1 MRSSAV
7 CVAAAALALAAQAT
21 PQSDAIVVRAARLV
35 DVRLGTIVPNPAVL
49 VVAGR
54 ISAVGSSDRI
64 RVPPGARII
73 DLGDVT
79 LLPGLIDGHVH
90 LSLAGAA
97 DSNAAATLNAGFTTV
112 QDLGALDFAMLALR
126 DSVQA
131 GRLRGPRIFAAGPW
145 LGVTGGICDFN
156 GIGLQD
162 VDAFTRRVREA
173 VARGVDVIKVCVT
186 GWVNDA
192 YANPQHVEISDSALA
207 AVVREAHGAKRKVV
221 AHAIGAA
228 GVRLAVQAGVDAIA
242 HAGFADSE
250 TVALMRR
257 RGVWI
262 MPTLQSFSPESATAH
277 GQALLSHMRWM
288 IGQQVPVAFGTDA
301 GVIRH
306 GRNAREF
313 LRLQQV
319 GMNPAEAL
327 RAATIDAARMLGL
340 DDRIGAVE
348 TGKDADVIA
357 VAGNP
362 LDDLTALQRVVFV
375 MQQGR
380 VVRRDSA
387 GPP

>member
-1 MRSSAV
+1 MRSSVA
-7 CVAAAALALAAQAT
+7 CVAVSIAALAAPAPAPET
-21 PQSDAIVVRAARLV
+21 IVVRAARLV
-35 DVRLGTIVPNPAVL
+35 VVRRGAIVANPVVV

-54 ISAVGSSDRI
+54 ISAVGSSDQV
-64 RVPPGARII
+64 RVPPGAGIV

-90 LSLAGAA
+90 LSLAGRA
-97 DSNAAATLNAGFTTV
+97 DSNAAATLLAGFTTV

-126 DSVQA
+126 DSVRA
-131 GRLRGPRIFAAGPW
+131 GQLRGPRIVAAGPW

-156 GIGLQD
+156 GIGLQG
-162 VDAFTRRVREA
+162 VAAFTGRVREA

-186 GWVNDA
+186 GWVNDGFA
-192 YANPQHVEISDSALA
+192 HPEHVEISDSALA
-207 AVVREAHGAKRKVV
+207 TVVREAHGAGRRVV

-228 GVRLAVQAGVDAIA
+228 GVRLAVQSGVDAIV

-250 TVALMRR
+250 TVELMKRR
-257 RGVWI
+257 AVWI
-262 MPTLQSFSPESATAH
+262 MPTLQSFSAESATAH
-277 GQALLSHMRWM
+277 GQALVSHMRWM
-288 IGQQVPVAFGTDA
+288 IGLHVPVVFGTDA

-319 GMNPAEAL
+319 GLSPAEAL
-327 RAATIDAARMLGL
+327 RAATINAARMLGL
-340 DDRIGAVE
+340 DEHIGAVE
-348 TGKDADVIA
+348 TGKDADLIA

-362 LDDLTALQRVVFV
+362 LDDLTSLQRVVFV
-375 MQQGR
+375 MHQGR

>member
-1 MRSSAV
+1 MRSSVA
-7 CVAAAALALAAQAT
+7 CVGVAIVALAAQAA
-21 PQSDAIVVRAARLV
+21 PPPAAIVVRAARLV
-35 DVRLGTIVPNPAVL
+35 DVRRGAIVANP
-49 VVAGR
+49 VVVVVDGR
-54 ISAVGSSDRI
+54 FSAVGSSDQI
-64 RVPPGARII
+64 RVPPGAGIV

-90 LSLAGAA
+90 LSLAGRA
-97 DSNAAATLNAGFTTV
+97 DANAAATLLAGFTTV
-112 QDLGALDFAMLALR
+112 QDLGALDFAMLAVR
-126 DSVQA
+126 DSVRA
-131 GRLRGPRIFAAGPW
+131 GQLRGPRIIAAGPW

-162 VDAFTRRVREA
+162 VAAFTSRVREA

-186 GWVNDA
+186 GWVNDGF
-192 YANPQHVEISDSALA
+192 ANPQSVEISDSALA
-207 AVVREAHGAKRKVV
+207 AVVREAHGAGRKVV

-228 GVRLAVQAGVDAIA
+228 GVRLAVQSGVDAIA

-250 TVALMRR
+250 TVELMKRR
-257 RGVWI
+257 AVWI

-277 GQALLSHMRWM
+277 GQALVSHMRWM
-288 IGQQVPVAFGTDA
+288 IGHHVPVAFGTDA

-313 LRLQQV
+313 TRLQHV
-319 GMNPAEAL
+319 GLSPAEAL
-327 RAATIDAARMLGL
+327 RAATINAARMLGL
-340 DDRIGAVE
+340 DEHIGAVE
-348 TGKDADVIA
+348 TGKDADLIA

-362 LDDLTALQRVVFV
+362 LEDLTSLQRVVFV
-375 MQQGR
+375 IQQGR